1 MRNVENKTA
10 YQQVEG
16 FLYSYVLTQTKYEL
30 LLSDIEFLKN
40 EKDSV
45 TTPASLSN
53 APGRGSSSNSP
64 VEATALEYIDNIK
77 DKEIQASRLQRMLN
91 AYDIAMARVL
101 TDEEGHIIWLRY
113 IEGIQ
118 WVGVAEKV
126 SMCEICLG

>member
-1 MRNVENKTA
+1 MGVMSNAEKKTP

-45 TTPASLSN
+45 TTSAPLSH
-53 APGRGSSSNSP
+53 APGRGSNGNSP
-64 VEATALEYIDNIK
+64 VEATALEYLDNIK
-77 DKEIQASRLQRMLN
+77 DKEIQANRLQRMLN

-101 TDEEGHIIWLRY
+101 TDEERQIIRLQY
-113 IEGIQ
+113 IMGR
-118 WVGVAEKV
+118 
-126 SMCEICLG
+126 